1 MIEGDMDADSIAAST
16 DALEITSATVTA
28 EGGANDPASAAVSD
42 ASPVDPGAN
51 AASPPAW

>member
-1 MIEGDMDADSIAAST
+1 MDADSIAAST